1 MRPPAAPPC
10 LSPGKRVKM
19 VLNKEISAAEPL
31 PLPLP
36 SFILVDLR
44 RPLEGFLAHNL
55 NFCHF
60 LLVLRIVVR
69 LVLFSS
75 FDIFVLVL

>member
-1 MRPPAAPPC
+1 MMQ
-10 LSPGKRVKM
+10 LYFT
-19 VLNKEISAAEPL
+19 
-31 PLPLP
+31 LP